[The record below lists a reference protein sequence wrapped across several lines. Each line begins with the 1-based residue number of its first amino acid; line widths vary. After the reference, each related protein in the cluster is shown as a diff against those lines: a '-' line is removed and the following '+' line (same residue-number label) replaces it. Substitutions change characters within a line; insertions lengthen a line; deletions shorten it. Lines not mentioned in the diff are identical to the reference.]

1 MTNITPATLHTALYF
16 RTFDS
21 IGIEIEEEGREK
33 SRSIIIV
40 SLSTR
45 MGGTCTRL
53 NNVKKRVNVSTV
65 SVVDYPWS
73 FPASEEIVGKV
84 EMYSWQSWW
93 F

>member
-53 NNVKKRVNVSTV
+53 NNVKKKVNVSSCFRGGL
-65 SVVDYPWS
+65 SVVVPRKRGNRWKGRN
-73 FPASEEIVGKV
+73 V
-84 EMYSWQSWW
+84 
-93 F
+93 